1 MFSLPS
7 DFVSDISANATSAI
21 SALSPYTTLIVGV
34 LLAVLVISI
43 IIRTISGH
51 R

>member
-7 DFVSDISANATSAI
+7 TFVSDVSSNATDAI

-34 LLAVLVISI
+34 LLAVLVISV
-43 IIRTISGH
+43 IIRTLSGH
-51 R
+51 K